1 MQLKNFFIIFI
12 FLGLLSCD
20 FLKEN
25 LFTESQTI
33 SVDTIIDL
41 SSVDV
46 YPSFPAC
53 DSLIDSK
60 LINACFKIQI
70 HQYLS
75 KELSTQIFNTTEYI
89 DDTIQ
94 VLLLVN
100 AYGKTELLGLNTPPK
115 IQKTLPSLDSVIRES
130 FQNIPRIRPA
140 LKRGVPVS
148 VMYNLPIV
156 VKTN

>member
-1 MQLKNFFIIFI
+1 MQLKNLSLIFI
-12 FLGLLSCD
+12 FLGLYSCD
-20 FLKEN
+20 FLKEK
-25 LFTESQTI
+25 LFTESQI
-33 SVDTIIDL
+33 ILVDSILDL

-60 LINACFKIQI
+60 LINACFKIQM
-70 HQYLS
+70 HKYLS
-75 KELSTQIFNTTEYI
+75 KELRTQMFNTTEYI

-94 VLLLVN
+94 VRLLVN
-100 AYGKTELLGLNTPPK
+100 AYGETELLGFNTPPK
-115 IQKTLPSLDSVIRES
+115 IEKTLPSLDSVIHKS

-148 VMYNLPIV
+148 VIYNLPIV